1 MSNALKNIGKN
12 LDKQFENH
20 NFLPQKLG
28 VEDLSMGFKQFIENQ
43 NFSLIMEN
51 GQSRRVPIIYL
62 TQELW
67 AERKMNWKEMR
78 AENGEE
84 IGRPFI
90 ALIRT
95 AIKKGT
101 APNKFTIPNKK
112 KFTFT
117 KVPTFDGTLKGYDLY
132 KIPQPVYVDI
142 EFDVKFVGHYMEDV
156 DDFYE
161 MMLTKAYPD
170 GQGYLKV
177 NGYYI
182 ASKMGEP
189 VDESSIEDINTEKI
203 YQISVP
209 ITILGK
215 IVDPTDF
222 EKVNTITKI
231 SIKIS
236 EL

>member
-1 MSNALKNIGKN
+1 MSTPLRSIGKN

-20 NFLPQKLG
+20 NFLPQKMG
-28 VEDLSMGFKQFIENQ
+28 IEDLSMGFKQFIESQ
-43 NFSLIMEN
+43 NFHVIMEN

-78 AENGEE
+78 AESGEE

-95 AIKKGT
+95 AVKSGS
-101 APNKFTIPNKK
+101 APNKYTVPNKK
-112 KFTFT
+112 KFTFV
-117 KVPTFDGTLKGYDLY
+117 KVPSFDGTLKGYDLY
-132 KIPQPVYVDI
+132 KIPQPAYVDI

-161 MMLTKAYPD
+161 MMLNRAFCN
-170 GQGYLKV
+170 GQGYIKV
-177 NGYYI
+177 NGYDI
-182 ASKMGEP
+182 AAKMGEL
-189 VDESSIEDINTEKI
+189 VDESAVEDITTERI

-209 ITILGK
+209 IIVLGK

-222 EKVNTITKI
+222 EKVNTIKKI